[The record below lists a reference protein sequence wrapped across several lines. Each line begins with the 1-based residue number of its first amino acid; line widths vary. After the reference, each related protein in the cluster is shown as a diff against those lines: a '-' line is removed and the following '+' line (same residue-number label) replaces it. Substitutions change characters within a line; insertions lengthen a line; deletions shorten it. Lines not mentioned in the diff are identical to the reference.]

1 MKCWRHYLKAVKSEP
16 YFDGMEYVMVYH
28 CDALSDSISA
38 LDICLG
44 ILFNF
49 RMDIVDT
56 GVHMGHVKKTIL

>member
-1 MKCWRHYLKAVKSEP
+1 MLEALLKSCQVRTILGW
-16 YFDGMEYVMVYH
+16 DGVCKGLY

-38 LDICLG
+38 LEIGHG